1 MGLMENL
8 PTCEGLQADTPA
20 TAPEQTSR
28 GPIFLALYKG
38 KGQLFNQLIRLWTG
52 SMYSHCE
59 IVMPDGRWLSASAM
73 DGGVRAKRIDQKP
86 EHWELIPVPWANPMV
101 IEDVFENHQG
111 KGYDWAGIFLS
122 QLLSS
127 GLHDRR
133 RMFCSE
139 FCAAALGFHGIGQR
153 FSPVLLGEVV
163 HRINRLP
170 FVQLAHSLQQDPR
183 NGSHA

>member
-1 MGLMENL
+1 MEPL
-8 PTCEGLQADTPA
+8 PSCAALQAGTPP
-20 TAPEQTSR
+20 TAPEQASR
-28 GPIFLALYKG
+28 GLIFLALYKG
-38 KGQLFNQLIRLWTG
+38 KGQLFNRLIRLWTG
-52 SMYSHCE
+52 SIYSHCE

-73 DGGVRAKRIDQKP
+73 DGGVRAKRIEQHP
-86 EHWELIPVPWANPMV
+86 EHWELIPVPWANPAV
-101 IEDVFENHQG
+101 IEDVFELHQG

-127 GLHDRR
+127 GLHDKR

-170 FVQLAHSLQQDPR
+170 FVQLAHSLPQDSR
-183 NGSHA
+183 NESNA